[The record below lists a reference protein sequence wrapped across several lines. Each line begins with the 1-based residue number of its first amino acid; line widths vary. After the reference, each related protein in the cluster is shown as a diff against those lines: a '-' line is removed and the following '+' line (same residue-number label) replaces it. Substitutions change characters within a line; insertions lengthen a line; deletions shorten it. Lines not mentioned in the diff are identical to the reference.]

1 MKKLRQKPVR
11 HVVKAK
17 AEVNR
22 VVLAFAI
29 RFVRKYVVISWY
41 QNLSPLKNWAIGNPS
56 KEFIKNLL
64 RIS

>member
-1 MKKLRQKPVR
+1 MKKLRQKLAR

-41 QNLSPLKNWAIGNPS
+41 QNLSPLKNWAI
-56 KEFIKNLL
+56 
-64 RIS
+64 